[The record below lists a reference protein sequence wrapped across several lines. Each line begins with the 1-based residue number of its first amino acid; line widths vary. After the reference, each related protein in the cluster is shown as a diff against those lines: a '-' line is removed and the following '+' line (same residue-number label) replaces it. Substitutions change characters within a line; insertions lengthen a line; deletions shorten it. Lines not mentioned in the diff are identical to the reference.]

1 MVEFKKVVLPNGLT
15 ILHEKR
21 DVSVTTVMLASKF
34 GASYEEEK
42 DKGISH
48 FIEHLCFKG
57 TEKRNTRQISSDVEK
72 VGGVLNAFTD
82 EEITAYHAVI
92 PSNCLSIAMD
102 VIFDIY
108 FNPVFPEVE
117 IEKERKVILEEIKM
131 YRDHPRAYVVNKL
144 KEQMYEKPFG
154 IPIIGTEKSVASLDK
169 KKISETHGKMYSPKN
184 SILCVV
190 GNNTV
195 EEIIGLS
202 EKLCVDRSFEIIKSK
217 KCEERDSTG
226 LEKRNDLE
234 QANIAIGFHFPFL
247 DEKDRYAAEVF
258 NAIFGEGMSSRL
270 FSEVREK
277 RGLAYAV
284 KTELATG
291 KKYAYFL
298 IYIGTDISKI
308 EEVLRICVEEYK
320 KMKIISEDEFNQAKE
335 QIIGNRKVE
344 LEGSSETAIGLIM
357 EELHGDAENHYLYD
371 QKINEVSLEDVKKLA
386 EIEKYSYFVL
396 SPVE

>member
-1 MVEFKKVVLPNGLT
+1 MEFKKIVLNNGLT

-21 DVSVTTVMLASKF
+21 DVPVTTVMLATKF

-57 TEKRNTRQISSDVEK
+57 TEKRTTQQISSEVER
-72 VGGVLNAFTD
+72 VGGILNAFTD

-92 PSNCLSIAMD
+92 PSNYLKIAMD
-102 VIFDIY
+102 VIFDIF
-108 FNPVFPEVE
+108 FNPVFPDLE

-131 YRDHPRAYVVNKL
+131 YRDHPRAYVMNKL

-154 IPIIGTEKSVASLDK
+154 IPIIGTEKSVGSLDK
-169 KKISETHGKMYSPKN
+169 KKILETHRKMYSPKN
-184 SILCVV
+184 AILCVV
-190 GNNTV
+190 GNNSF
-195 EEIIGLS
+195 EEIIALS
-202 EKLCVDRSFEIIKSK
+202 EKFCVDRNFEIIKSK
-217 KCEERDSTG
+217 KCEEKNTNG
-226 LEKRNDLE
+226 MEKRTDLE
-234 QANIAIGFHFPFL
+234 QANIAIGFHFPF
-247 DEKDRYAAEVF
+247 AENKNQYSAEIF
-258 NAIFGEGMSSRL
+258 NAILGEGMSSRL

-284 KTELATG
+284 KTELALG

-308 EEVLRICVEEYK
+308 DEVLKICVDEYK
-320 KMKIISEDEFNQAKE
+320 KMSVISDEEFNQAKE
-335 QIIGNRKVE
+335 QIIGNKKVE
-344 LEGSSETAIGLIM
+344 SEGSSETAVGLIL
-357 EELHGDAENHYLYD
+357 EELHSGAENFYLYD
-371 QKINEVSLEDVKKLA
+371 QKIKEVSLEDVKKLA